1 MQTEKHSQ
9 WIYSSIIADDG
20 SLTDSQRFYWLH
32 NTDNFDLDENGK
44 LQFDEKGNLYVA
56 TSMGIQVCDQN
67 GRVRVILTLPS
78 GAITSFAFGGKNRDL
93 LYALSGGKLYCIK
106 LKVQGK
112 ESWHYPLNPI
122 PQGAG

>member
-1 MQTEKHSQ
+1 MQTEQHSQ
-9 WIYSSIIADDG
+9 WIYSYIIDNEGSVTDG
-20 SLTDSQRFYWLH
+20 QRFYWLH

-67 GRVRVILTLPS
+67 GRVRAILTLPS

-93 LYALSGGKLYCIK
+93 LYALSGGKLYFIR

-112 ESWHYPLNPI
+112 ESWQYPLNPI